1 MSTDIKSLKKEYKL
15 LIEKVNYH
23 NKMYHTFDMPEISDS
38 EYDAVYLKLKKFE
51 EKNPNLILDDSPTK
65 RVGAKLLNGF
75 QKVHHKKPM
84 LSLGNASNYED
95 FLNFYMRIEK
105 DLGTSEFQLS
115 AEPKFDGLAIGITY
129 LNGRYNS
136 AITRGD
142 GVVGEDVSANV
153 RTIKSIPLLL
163 EGENIPDKLSV
174 KAEIYMSISEFKKL
188 NKELLTNG
196 EKTFA
201 NPRNVAAG
209 TIRQLDPNVAS
220 NRNLKI
226 FFHGLIEDDTYNDKT
241 HSQSLVRL
249 NSYGLR
255 TCDLNKI
262 ILNIDDAKKYYD
274 HLDNLR
280 SSLPY
285 EIDGIV
291 FKVNNYTQQ
300 ERLGSTSKAP
310 KWAIA
315 YKFKSI
321 EAKTKILSVTFQVGR
336 TGIITPVAEL
346 DSINIG
352 GVNVSRAS
360 LHNMDEI
367 YRKDIRINDTVFVK
381 RAGDVI
387 PEVDRVCMDDRGK
400 TNKIKTPKLCPS
412 CKKPLTKISS
422 QSIYKCTNES
432 YCRPQ
437 IIQSIQH
444 FASRKAMNIS
454 GLGESIVESLV
465 ESNLINN
472 FVDLY
477 KLSTTNLLSVDRMAE
492 KSSNKLIT
500 SITKSKNTSFDKLI
514 YALGI
519 KEVGITTAQN
529 LSKTY
534 MSLDSLMSA
543 TCDELCLIDD
553 IGEIVAENIFNYFNN
568 SKNIK
573 LINELINLGISIH
586 YQKVIINSKFV
597 GNSYV
602 VTGSFNSKSR
612 QEIEKIIVENGG
624 KVTGSISKNTTAL
637 VLGSNPGSKYEK
649 AKKLNIAIIREE
661 DFLKLL

>member
-1 MSTDIKSLKKEYKL
+1 
-15 LIEKVNYH
+15 
-23 NKMYHTFDMPEISDS
+23 
-38 EYDAVYLKLKKFE
+38 
-51 EKNPNLILDDSPTK
+51 
-65 RVGAKLLNGF
+65 
-75 QKVHHKKPM
+75 
-84 LSLGNASNYED
+84 
-95 FLNFYMRIEK
+95 
-105 DLGTSEFQLS
+105 
-115 AEPKFDGLAIGITY
+115 
-129 LNGRYNS
+129 
-136 AITRGD
+136 
-142 GVVGEDVSANV
+142 
-153 RTIKSIPLLL
+153 
-163 EGENIPDKLSV
+163 
-174 KAEIYMSISEFKKL
+174 
-188 NKELLTNG
+188 
-196 EKTFA
+196 
-201 NPRNVAAG
+201 
-209 TIRQLDPNVAS
+209 
-220 NRNLKI
+220 
-226 FFHGLIEDDTYNDKT
+226 
-241 HSQSLVRL
+241 
-249 NSYGLR
+249 
-255 TCDLNKI
+255 
-262 ILNIDDAKKYYD
+262 
-274 HLDNLR
+274 
-280 SSLPY
+280 
-285 EIDGIV
+285 
-291 FKVNNYTQQ
+291 
-300 ERLGSTSKAP
+300 
-310 KWAIA
+310 
-315 YKFKSI
+315 
-321 EAKTKILSVTFQVGR
+321 
-336 TGIITPVAEL
+336 
-346 DSINIG
+346 
-352 GVNVSRAS
+352 
-360 LHNMDEI
+360 
-367 YRKDIRINDTVFVK
+367 
-381 RAGDVI
+381 
-387 PEVDRVCMDDRGK
+387 
-400 TNKIKTPKLCPS
+400 
-412 CKKPLTKISS
+412 
-422 QSIYKCTNES
+422 
-432 YCRPQ
+432 
-437 IIQSIQH
+437 
-444 FASRKAMNIS
+444 MNIS